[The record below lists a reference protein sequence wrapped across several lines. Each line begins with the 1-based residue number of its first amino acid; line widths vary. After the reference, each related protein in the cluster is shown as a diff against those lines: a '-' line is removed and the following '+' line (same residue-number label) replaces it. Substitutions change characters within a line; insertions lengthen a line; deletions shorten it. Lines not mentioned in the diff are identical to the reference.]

1 MLKGLPTLQL
11 SWLLLVEE
19 NPISHLSN
27 STFLSQSGLSLSEF
41 VLVVMIL
48 QYMTYHLLFH
58 LIENDKKVST

>member
-11 SWLLLVEE
+11 SWLILVDE

-27 STFLSQSGLSLSEF
+27 SNFLSQSGLSLCEF

-48 QYMTYHLLFH
+48 H
-58 LIENDKKVST
+58 DKPFVVSSHQK

>member
-27 STFLSQSGLSLSEF
+27 SNFLSQSGLSLSEF

-48 QYMTYHLLFH
+48 H
-58 LIENDKKVST
+58 DKPFVVSSHQK

>member
-27 STFLSQSGLSLSEF
+27 SNFLSQSGLSLSEF

-48 QYMTYHLLFH
+48 HDIPFV
-58 LIENDKKVST
+58 VSSHRK

>member
-27 STFLSQSGLSLSEF
+27 SNFLSQSGLSLSEF